1 VKKRTLPIRKNAR
14 DARTKQRARAGDG
27 VAVSRR
33 ARRVAETRERI
44 YQAALGLFA
53 ERGFAATTVEDITDA
68 ADVGK
73 GTFFNYFPSK
83 EHVLGRFGESR
94 VATVATA
101 LEQAREEKDAMRDVL
116 RECVM
121 RLTREP
127 EKNPSLMRS
136 ILAANFASEPVRGL
150 ICRNFTQARE
160 LLAELLA
167 LGQERR
173 EVRRDYSAAELAQ
186 IFQHFFFGVQVAC
199 SLEPE
204 LSLGASFERS
214 FAIAWAGLEARVQQ
228 PAERA
233 KRR

>member
-1 VKKRTLPIRKNAR
+1 MKRVLPTRRNAR
-14 DARTKQRARAGDG
+14 SASAPHTVRTAAS
-27 VAVSRR
+27 APISRR
-33 ARRVAETRERI
+33 ARRGAETRERI

-53 ERGFAATTVEDITDA
+53 ERGFAATTVEDITEA

-101 LEQAREEKDAMRDVL
+101 LEQARGGTDAIRDVL
-116 RECVM
+116 RQCVM

-136 ILAANFASEPVRGL
+136 ILAANFTSEPVRGMM
-150 ICRNFTQARE
+150 CRNFTQARE

-167 LGQERR
+167 LGQERG
-173 EVRRDYSAAELAQ
+173 EVRRDYPAPELAQ

-199 SLEPE
+199 SLEPG

-214 FAIAWAGLEARVQQ
+214 FAIAWAGLQARVQQ
-228 PAERA
+228 PVQQA
-233 KRR
+233 KHR